1 MILFPDFA
9 QISFREED
17 EIEAQRAVDE
27 VGEKK
32 VYYKNLVTF
41 TQCSGVHIF

>member
-1 MILFPDFA
+1 MLFHDFEW
-9 QISFREED
+9 ISFREED

-32 VYYKNLVTF
+32 GLNLVTF
-41 TQCSGVHIF
+41 TQWSGVHIF